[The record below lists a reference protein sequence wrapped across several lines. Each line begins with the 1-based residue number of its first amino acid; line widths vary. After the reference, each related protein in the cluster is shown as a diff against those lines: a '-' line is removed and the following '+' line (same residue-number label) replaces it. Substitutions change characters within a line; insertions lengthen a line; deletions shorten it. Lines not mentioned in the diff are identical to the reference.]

1 MEFDDKRSP
10 GMSAAAVQE
19 NSRNWWTAIPMTYDD
34 WGKQAAAKQFSAPW
48 YDEIDSKFLHAAR
61 LFSTAT
67 NPFEALM
74 GADNLR
80 GKRVLEIGCGMGF
93 HAEMLARAGAELTAI
108 DLSPTS
114 VKSTTKRFELKKLR
128 ADIREMD
135 AEALQFPDE
144 TFDMVWSWGV
154 ILASSRTGRIVRE
167 IHRVLKP
174 GGETRIMVYNLEG
187 TPAYSVMLTR
197 YMLGYWF
204 GKSLDELLWR
214 STDGFTARFYT
225 HDTFTDLLATFFDD
239 IEVKPFGEEGNV
251 LPLPRPLRR
260 PLLKLIPTRHQRR
273 LAPRRASYLFAIA
286 KKSE

>member
-1 MEFDDKRSP
+1 MKFDDKRSC

-19 NSRNWWTAIPMTYDD
+19 NSRKWWTSIPMTYDD
-34 WGKQAAAKQFSAPW
+34 WGKGASTERFTAPW

-61 LFSTAT
+61 LFSTTA

-74 GADNLR
+74 GADQLR

-114 VKSTTKRFELKKLR
+114 VESTTKRFALKKLS

-135 AEALQFPDE
+135 AESLKFPDE
-144 TFDMVWSWGV
+144 SFDMVWSWGV
-154 ILASSRTGRIVRE
+154 ILASARTGRIVRE

-225 HDTFTDLLATFFDD
+225 RDTFTDLLATFFDD
-239 IEVKPFGEEGNV
+239 IEISSFGEEGNV
-251 LPLPRPLRR
+251 VPLPRPLRR
-260 PLLKLIPTRHQRR
+260 PLLKMIPMSRQRR
-273 LAPRRASYLFAIA
+273 LAPRRASYLFGVA
-286 KKSE
+286 KKGA